1 MTVMFRPRA
10 LNNLIDELCRLPGI
24 GEKTAQRLAF
34 FILRAPAVRAERLAQ
49 AIAEIK
55 EKILFC
61 SQCSSITESDP
72 CPLCTDASR
81 DRSVICVVE
90 DPSDVFLVE
99 RTGAYKGV
107 YHVLMGALS
116 PLDGIGPE
124 QLKIDAL
131 IKRIDQGGVREVIC
145 ATNPNMEGEAT
156 VLYLAKLLKPRDI
169 RLTRLAHGL
178 PVGGHLEY
186 ADEITLS
193 RSLEGRLDL

>member
-1 MTVMFRPRA
+1 MYRPRA
-10 LNNLIDELCRLPGI
+10 LTALIDELCRLPGI

-34 FILRAPAVRAERLAQ
+34 FILRTPQVRTERLAQ
-49 AIAEIK
+49 AIREIK
-55 EKILFC
+55 EKIVFC
-61 SQCSSITESDP
+61 SQCSGITESDP
-72 CPLCTDASR
+72 CAICTDPSR
-81 DRSVICVVE
+81 DRSLICVVE
-90 DPSDVFLVE
+90 DPSDVFLIE
-99 RTGAYKGV
+99 RTRVYKGL

-124 QLKIDAL
+124 QLKIDLL
-131 IKRIDQGGVREVIC
+131 IRRIEQGGVHEVIC

-156 VLYLAKLLKPRDI
+156 VLYLAKLFKPHGI

-193 RSLEGRLDL
+193 RSLEGRRDF

>member
-1 MTVMFRPRA
+1 MLRPRT
-10 LNNLIDELCRLPGI
+10 LNTLIEELCRLPGI
-24 GEKTAQRLAF
+24 GERTAQRLAF
-34 FILRAPAVRAERLAQ
+34 FLLRTSSARAKRLAQ
-49 AIAEIK
+49 AIVEVK
-55 EKILFC
+55 EKIIFC
-61 SQCSSITESDP
+61 SQCGSITEIDP
-72 CPLCTDASR
+72 CLLCTDPSR

-90 DPSDVFLVE
+90 DPSDVFLIE
-99 RTGAYKGV
+99 RTGIYKGL

-124 QLKIDAL
+124 QLRIDAL
-131 IKRIDQGGVREVIC
+131 MERVHHGGVHEVIC

-156 VLYLAKLLKPRDI
+156 VLYLAKLMKPCGI

-193 RSLEGRLDL
+193 RSLEGRHSL

>member
-1 MTVMFRPRA
+1 MLRPRA
-10 LNNLIDELCRLPGI
+10 LNTLIEELCRLPGI

-34 FILRAPAVRAERLAQ
+34 FLLRTSSVRAKRLAQ
-49 AIAEIK
+49 AIVEVK
-55 EKILFC
+55 ERIIFC
-61 SQCSSITESDP
+61 SQCGSITERDP
-72 CPLCTDASR
+72 CPLCTDPSR

-90 DPSDVFLVE
+90 DPSDVFLIE

-131 IKRIDQGGVREVIC
+131 MTRIDQGGVREVIC

-156 VLYLAKLLKPRDI
+156 VLYLAKLLKPRGI

-193 RSLEGRLDL
+193 RSLEGRLAL

>member
-1 MTVMFRPRA
+1 MFRPRA
-10 LNNLIDELCRLPGI
+10 LNSLVDELSRLPGI

-34 FILRAPAVRAERLAQ
+34 FILRSPNIRAERLAQ
-49 AIAEIK
+49 AIIEVK

-61 SQCSSITESDP
+61 SQCSGITETDP
-72 CPLCTDASR
+72 CLLCTDPAR
-81 DRSVICVVE
+81 DRSLICVVE
-90 DPSDVFLVE
+90 DPSYVFLVE
-99 RTGAYKGV
+99 RTGVFKGL

-124 QLKIDAL
+124 QLKIDTLLERVDA
-131 IKRIDQGGVREVIC
+131 GGVREVIC

-156 VLYLAKLLKPRDI
+156 VLYLAKLMKPRGI

-186 ADEITLS
+186 ADEVTLS
-193 RSLEGRLDL
+193 RSLEGRHAL

>member
-1 MTVMFRPRA
+1 MFRPRA
-10 LNNLIDELCRLPGI
+10 LNSLVDELSRLPGI

-34 FILRAPAVRAERLAQ
+34 FILRSPTIRAERLAQ
-49 AIAEIK
+49 AIIEVK

-61 SQCSSITESDP
+61 SQCSGITETDP
-72 CPLCTDASR
+72 CLLCTDPAR
-81 DRSVICVVE
+81 DRSLICVVE

-99 RTGAYKGV
+99 RTGVFKGL

-124 QLKIDAL
+124 QLKIDMLLERVDA
-131 IKRIDQGGVREVIC
+131 GGVHEIIC

-156 VLYLAKLLKPRDI
+156 VLYLAKLMKPRGI

-186 ADEITLS
+186 ADEVTLS
-193 RSLEGRLDL
+193 RSLEGRHAL

>member
-1 MTVMFRPRA
+1 MFRPRA
-10 LNNLIDELCRLPGI
+10 LNSLVDELSRLPGI

-34 FILRAPAVRAERLAQ
+34 FILRSPTIRAERLAQ
-49 AIAEIK
+49 AIVEVK

-61 SQCSSITESDP
+61 SQCSGITETDP
-72 CPLCTDASR
+72 CSLCTDPAR
-81 DRSVICVVE
+81 DRSLICVVE

-99 RTGAYKGV
+99 RTGVFKGL

-124 QLKIDAL
+124 QLKIDTLLERVDA
-131 IKRIDQGGVREVIC
+131 GGVREVIC

-156 VLYLAKLLKPRDI
+156 VLYLAKLMKPRGI

-186 ADEITLS
+186 ADEVTLS
-193 RSLEGRLDL
+193 RSLEGRHDL

>member
-1 MTVMFRPRA
+1 MFRPRA
-10 LNNLIDELCRLPGI
+10 LNSLVDELSRLPGI

-34 FILRAPAVRAERLAQ
+34 FILRSPNIRAERLAQ
-49 AIAEIK
+49 AIIEVK

-61 SQCSSITESDP
+61 SQCSGITETDP
-72 CPLCTDASR
+72 CLLCTDPAR
-81 DRSVICVVE
+81 DRSLICVVE

-99 RTGAYKGV
+99 RTGVFKGL

-124 QLKIDAL
+124 QLKIDTLLERVDA
-131 IKRIDQGGVREVIC
+131 GGVREVIC

-156 VLYLAKLLKPRDI
+156 VLYLAKLMKPRGI

-186 ADEITLS
+186 ADEVTLS
-193 RSLEGRLDL
+193 RSLEGRHDLY

>member
-1 MTVMFRPRA
+1 MFRPRA
-10 LNNLIDELCRLPGI
+10 LNSLVDELSRLPGI

-34 FILRAPAVRAERLAQ
+34 FILRSPTIRAERLAQ
-49 AIAEIK
+49 AIVEVK

-61 SQCSSITESDP
+61 SQCSGITETDP
-72 CPLCTDASR
+72 CSLCTDPAR
-81 DRSVICVVE
+81 DRSLICVVE

-99 RTGAYKGV
+99 RTGVFKGL

-124 QLKIDAL
+124 QLKIEMLLERVDA
-131 IKRIDQGGVREVIC
+131 GGVREIIC

-156 VLYLAKLLKPRDI
+156 VLYLAKLMKPRGI

-186 ADEITLS
+186 ADEVTLS
-193 RSLEGRLDL
+193 RSLEGRHDL

>member
-1 MTVMFRPRA
+1 MFRPRA
-10 LNNLIDELCRLPGI
+10 LNSLIDELCRLPGI

-34 FILRAPAVRAERLAQ
+34 FILRSPAARVRRLAQ
-49 AIAEIK
+49 AIVEVK

-90 DPSDVFLVE
+90 DPSDVFLIE
-99 RTGAYKGV
+99 RTGAHKGV

-131 IKRIDQGGVREVIC
+131 ITRIDQGGVREVIC

-156 VLYLAKLLKPRDI
+156 VLYLAKLLKPRGI

-178 PVGGHLEY
+178 PVGGNLEY

>member
-1 MTVMFRPRA
+1 MAVTFRPRA

-34 FILRAPAVRAERLAQ
+34 FILRSPAVRVERLAQ

-72 CPLCTDASR
+72 CPLCTDTSR
-81 DRSVICVVE
+81 DRSMICVVE

-131 IKRIDQGGVREVIC
+131 MTRIDQGGVREVIC

-156 VLYLAKLLKPRDI
+156 VLYLAKLLKPRGI

>member
-1 MTVMFRPRA
+1 MYRPRA
-10 LNNLIDELCRLPGI
+10 LNTLIEELCRLPGI

-34 FILRAPAVRAERLAQ
+34 FLLRTPKVRTEKLAQ
-49 AIAEIK
+49 AIVEMK
-55 EKILFC
+55 EKIIFC
-61 SQCSSITESDP
+61 AQCSGITETDP
-72 CPLCTDASR
+72 CSICTDPSR
-81 DRSVICVVE
+81 DRSLVCVVE
-90 DPSDVFLVE
+90 DPSDVFLIE
-99 RTGAYKGV
+99 RTGIYKGL

-131 IKRIDQGGVREVIC
+131 LARIEKGGVREVIC

-156 VLYLAKLLKPRDI
+156 VLYLAKLLKPRGI

-186 ADEITLS
+186 ADEMTLS
-193 RSLEGRLDL
+193 RSLEGRRDL

>member
-1 MTVMFRPRA
+1 MFRPRA
-10 LNNLIDELCRLPGI
+10 LNRLVDELSRLPGI

-34 FILRAPAVRAERLAQ
+34 FILRSPNIRAERLAQ
-49 AIAEIK
+49 AIVEVK

-61 SQCSSITESDP
+61 SQCSGITETDP
-72 CPLCTDASR
+72 CSLCTDPAR
-81 DRSVICVVE
+81 DRSLICVVE

-99 RTGAYKGV
+99 RTGVFKGL

-124 QLKIDAL
+124 QLKIDTLLERVDA
-131 IKRIDQGGVREVIC
+131 GGVREIIC

-156 VLYLAKLLKPRDI
+156 VLYLAKLMKPRGI

-186 ADEITLS
+186 ADEVTLS
-193 RSLEGRLDL
+193 RSLEGRHDL

>member
-1 MTVMFRPRA
+1 MFRPRA
-10 LNNLIDELCRLPGI
+10 LNSLVDELSRLPGI

-34 FILRAPAVRAERLAQ
+34 FILRSPNIRAERLAQ
-49 AIAEIK
+49 AIVEVK

-61 SQCSSITESDP
+61 SQCSGITETDP
-72 CPLCTDASR
+72 CSLCTDPAR
-81 DRSVICVVE
+81 DRSLICVVE

-99 RTGAYKGV
+99 RTGVFKGL

-124 QLKIDAL
+124 QLKIDTLLERVDA
-131 IKRIDQGGVREVIC
+131 GGVREIIC

-156 VLYLAKLLKPRDI
+156 VLYLAKLMKPRGI

-186 ADEITLS
+186 ADEVTLS
-193 RSLEGRLDL
+193 RSLEGRHDL

>member
-1 MTVMFRPRA
+1 MYRPRA
-10 LNNLIDELCRLPGI
+10 LNTLIDELCRLPGI

-34 FILRAPAVRAERLAQ
+34 FMLRTPQVRTERLAQ
-49 AIAEIK
+49 AIREVK
-55 EKILFC
+55 EKIIFC

-72 CPLCTDASR
+72 CPVCTDPSR
-81 DRSVICVVE
+81 DHSLICVVE
-90 DPSDVFLVE
+90 DPSDAFLIE
-99 RTGAYKGV
+99 RTSIYKGL

-124 QLKIDAL
+124 QLTIGML
-131 IKRIDQGGVREVIC
+131 MQRIEQGGVREVIC

-156 VLYLAKLLKPRDI
+156 VLYLAKLLKPRGI

-186 ADEITLS
+186 ADEITLG
-193 RSLEGRLDL
+193 RSLEGRRDF